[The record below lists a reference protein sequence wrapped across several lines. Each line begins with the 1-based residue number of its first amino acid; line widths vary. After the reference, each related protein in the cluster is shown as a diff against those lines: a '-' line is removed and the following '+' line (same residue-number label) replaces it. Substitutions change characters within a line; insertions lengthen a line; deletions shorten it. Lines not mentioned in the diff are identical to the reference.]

1 MVLDLQYEDMYP
13 FDMKSSEIL
22 NQELDLLLTPLES
35 SLPLSGM
42 SSSASN
48 ISISPAQLAT
58 PQDALLTPNSSVI
71 SKPLEAAA
79 NDYLMCG
86 APLIASEVD
95 DNADNWGSLF
105 LEDAF
110 VEPKKPASSSSP
122 IPTVSSEP
130 VDQISILESF
140 GFSFADDPAASI
152 PTAASKVSTVPCTPQ
167 IKSENTEI
175 KSEPIS
181 PAISSLDFSTFTSP
195 STSASKSLKRKRQT
209 SESLESEYKKDSLGI
224 TIYNRKPRSQPLPPV
239 VVDQTADTVAVKR
252 ARNTEAARRSRARK
266 LERMTQL
273 EMKIEELLSFQ
284 KELQESNAALEQE
297 NLRLKTQLQ
306 KFA

>member
-42 SSSASN
+42 SSSSTSN
-48 ISISPAQLAT
+48 ISISPAQLAN

-71 SKPLEAAA
+71 SKPLEAAD

-95 DNADNWGSLF
+95 DNADNWDSLF
-105 LEDAF
+105 IEDAF
-110 VEPKKPASSSSP
+110 PEPKIPA
-122 IPTVSSEP
+122 SSEP
-130 VDQISILESF
+130 VDQINILESF
-140 GFSFADDPAASI
+140 GFSFENPSVPI
-152 PTAASKVSTVPCTPQ
+152 PTAASKVSTVSCSSQ
-167 IKSENTEI
+167 IKSESNEI

-181 PAISSLDFSTFTSP
+181 PSISSLDFSTFASP
-195 STSASKSLKRKRQT
+195 SMSASKSLKRKRQT

-297 NLRLKTQLQ
+297 NLKLKTQLQ